1 MPTKAKRKSSS
12 DMPTDWTEVIAKALA
27 YLAVNSDQL
36 KTKNVS
42 ERGAFLIGLG
52 LPHSD
57 AAHLLGSTEASLR
70 ELLRVA
76 NKAGKRPGARQTSRK
91 TKAATRSS

>member
-1 MPTKAKRKSSS
+1 MPTNSKRKSSTNTS
-12 DMPTDWTEVIAKALA
+12 TDWTEVIAKALA

-36 KTKNVS
+36 KTKNVG

-52 LPHSD
+52 LPYSD

-76 NKAGKRPGARQTSRK
+76 NKAGKRPGARRTSQK
-91 TKAATRSS
+91 TKAARLSS